1 MVKELYQEAETFTI
15 LTENGKTKLSLDM
28 QVSKSNRVTIPVETT
43 KFKLMEP
50 ISFNA
55 NMFTSILNAN
65 KDCESA
71 TFEVSSQGLSRI
83 KFSIDNYDSEYFLV
97 STQAIN

>member
-1 MVKELYQEAETFTI
+1 M
-15 LTENGKTKLSLDM
+15 
-28 QVSKSNRVTIPVETT
+28 SKIACKTT
-43 KFKLMEP
+43 KNAEIEP

-55 NMFTSILNAN
+55 NMFASILNAN

-71 TFEVSSQGLSRI
+71 TLEVSSQGLSRI

-97 STQAIN
+97 STQAVN